1 MLVWAWFLSKIPSIH
16 VDPLEEPVVDIA
28 VGGYDLPYQP
38 EGFTG
43 AWIVTINGRVRSQL
57 IVHSH
62 CRLRETDTE
71 TNEKLDC
78 IGLCGGLQT
87 TQKRTSAQIPIG
99 FCVNLSVSLSVS
111 VSVSV

>member
-1 MLVWAWFLSKIPSIH
+1 MIYHINQK
-16 VDPLEEPVVDIA
+16 
-28 VGGYDLPYQP
+28 DLPERGLLPLMAGYVHNLWCIHIAD
-38 EGFTG
+38 F
-43 AWIVTINGRVRSQL
+43 ARL
-57 IVHSH
+57 IQ
-62 CRLRETDTE
+62 RLIK
-71 TNEKLDC
+71 KLDC